1 MKVRVR
7 LKDPRRPFRIAFM
20 IMITSV
26 NDLVASGGA
35 PHPPPPPPQRVRGL
49 TAETKYVGRWKE
61 FNRFRE
67 LVEASYCEDERVLGI
82 PESHSPGC
90 IQRRTPPVPSPR
102 ALPPLPGIAW
112 HSGGTRGLGACDSA
126 NVCLIVDE

>member
-35 PHPPPPPPQRVRGL
+35 AAPPPPPPPPQRVRGL

-90 IQRRTPPVPSPR
+90 IQRRTPPCAFAACPSP
-102 ALPPLPGIAW
+102 PSW
-112 HSGGTRGLGACDSA
+112 HCLAFGGHSGTRG
-126 NVCLIVDE
+126 VR